1 MLFAMAGIGLDHRLA
16 GRGMARFAI
25 GQGMQDALGRSGGGD
40 FLVHGSM
47 GLIPLEEL
55 ARAKPAKGTDH
66 RNGC

>member
-1 MLFAMAGIGLDHRLA
+1 
-16 GRGMARFAI
+16 MARFAI